1 LDSRF
6 DVTTPTTDR
15 TLLSIGE
22 LRAAVGVTDQTRDV
36 ELKALGFRVA
46 DRITRA
52 CQLRAD
58 GATVPTLRKERI
70 TETFRQTRVTSDP
83 RRHYSSELVLSR
95 RPIVAVTSVT
105 EDGTALTSADY
116 EIFASKG
123 ALRRLTS
130 ATATFWYAMTTVIV
144 YDSGWD
150 IVPSDLKFA
159 AEQLARAYWFQ
170 NSRDPAL
177 RQISV
182 PGVIEKQFWVG
193 ASGDPD
199 IPQNVMDMLS
209 PYMNPAIG

>member
-1 LDSRF
+1 MSSEF
-6 DVTTPTTDR
+6 SVTTPATDL
-15 TLLSIGE
+15 TLLAIGE

-36 ELKALGFRVA
+36 ELKILGKRVS
-46 DRITRA
+46 DRITQA
-52 CQLRAD
+52 CRVKAD
-58 GATVPTLRKERI
+58 GATPPTLRKESLS
-70 TETFRQTRVTSDP
+70 ETFRMPARYDYH
-83 RRHYSSELVLSR
+83 RHQPQELILAR
-95 RPIVAVTSVT
+95 FPIVTVTSVT
-105 EDGTALTSADY
+105 EDGTALTASDY
-116 EIFASKG
+116 KLLGKSG
-123 ALRRLTS
+123 MLLRLSSDGHSRPWCGSITTIAYDAGW
-130 ATATFWYAMTTVIV
+130 AT
-144 YDSGWD
+144 
-150 IVPSDLKFA
+150 VPESLKMA